1 MSKTREIAK
10 DIYRRDRV
18 LAEFRERREFQGD
31 RGNRDLVVD
40 REDRG
45 VEDGIENLFGPCFCS
60 ASIYMFKSMKE
71 G

>member
-1 MSKTREIAK
+1 MREIAK

-18 LAEFRERREFQGD
+18 LAEFREHREFQED
-31 RGNRDLVVD
+31 RENQDLVVD

-45 VEDGIENLFGPCFCS
+45 EVDGLENLFEPCFCS